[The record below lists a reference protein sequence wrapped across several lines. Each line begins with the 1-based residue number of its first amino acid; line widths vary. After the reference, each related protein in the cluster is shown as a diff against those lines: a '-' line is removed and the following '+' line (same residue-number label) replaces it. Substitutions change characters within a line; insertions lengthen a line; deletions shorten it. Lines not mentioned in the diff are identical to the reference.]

1 MPLMHSQ
8 PLEKSYAGLLEK
20 SVAPRKVTPPPRPKP
35 NPKEQL
41 VSSLISGGSIAQL
54 GEAARRMLR
63 DPLSW
68 EDPATTVVQRHGHMT
83 LSPTGMVLPIGIL
96 KEGGSPAR
104 LPSTPEVVEEDEE
117 QDFSQSQAPTAPSSP
132 SARAPPSPDA
142 AAPPLTESPAV
153 RAVREHHPALQPS
166 ARHLVPASPSL
177 REIILDEEVKAVRE
191 QLENLGAQAKMERE
205 SLHEQLARAG
215 QRIGGLTRELRA
227 AHAAVGEASSAAAAA
242 AAMLPWDN
250 VASTLLERCSTA
262 VGELGTR
269 LELHSA
275 GLTAQLEQ
283 ARALHAAELEQS
295 RAELTSELEQSR
307 AELTS
312 ELEQSRVEHTYVL
325 QEALIARDAAL
336 AALRDADRAYSELL
350 QTSSGACAA
359 LEASV
364 AQADGQ
370 HLALAAEAATL
381 RETISDCRREE
392 REVRVAAE
400 LHLIASDCVSEC
412 MLMASLIR
420 RAPRPS
426 TRPMSS
432 RPSAHVGKMPR
443 LGASQRAWRP
453 KQWRPPSRPR

>member
-20 SVAPRKVTPPPRPKP
+20 GVAPRKVTPPPRPKP

-68 EDPATTVVQRHGHMT
+68 EDPATTVVQRHGHMA
-83 LSPTGMVLPIGIL
+83 LSPSGMVLPIGIL

-132 SARAPPSPDA
+132 SAHAPPSPDA
-142 AAPPLTESPAV
+142 AAPPLAESPAV

-166 ARHLVPASPSL
+166 ARHPVPASPSL

-191 QLENLGAQAKMERE
+191 QLENLGAQARMERE

-227 AHAAVGEASSAAAAA
+227 AHAALGEASAAAAAA

-250 VASTLLERCSTA
+250 VASTLLELCGTA
-262 VGELGTR
+262 VGELGTL

-275 GLTAQLEQ
+275 GLTSQLET
-283 ARALHAAELEQS
+283 ARAVHAAELEQS
-295 RAELTSELEQSR
+295 RAELSAELEQSRAELSSELEQSR
-307 AELTS
+307 AE
-312 ELEQSRVEHTYVL
+312 HMFVL

-359 LEASV
+359 LEATV

-392 REVRVAAE
+392 REVRAAAE
-400 LHLIASDCVSEC
+400 LQLIASDCISEC

-420 RAPRPS
+420 CAPRPS
-426 TRPMSS
+426 TPPMRS
-432 RPSAHVGKMPR
+432 RPSAHVGRMPR
-443 LGASQRAWRP
+443 LGASQCAWRP
-453 KQWRPPSRPR
+453 KRWRPPSRPR

>member
-1 MPLMHSQ
+1 M
-8 PLEKSYAGLLEK
+8 A
-20 SVAPRKVTPPPRPKP
+20 
-35 NPKEQL
+35 
-41 VSSLISGGSIAQL
+41 
-54 GEAARRMLR
+54 
-63 DPLSW
+63 
-68 EDPATTVVQRHGHMT
+68 
-83 LSPTGMVLPIGIL
+83 LSPSGMVLPIGIL

-132 SARAPPSPDA
+132 SAHAPPSPDA

-166 ARHLVPASPSL
+166 ARHPVPASPSL

-227 AHAAVGEASSAAAAA
+227 AHAALGEASAAAAAA

-250 VASTLLERCSTA
+250 VASTLLELCGTA
-262 VGELGTR
+262 VGELGTL

-275 GLTAQLEQ
+275 GLTSQLET
-283 ARALHAAELEQS
+283 ARAVHAAELEQS
-295 RAELTSELEQSR
+295 RAELSSELEQSR
-307 AELTS
+307 AE
-312 ELEQSRVEHTYVL
+312 HMFVL

-359 LEASV
+359 LEATV

-392 REVRVAAE
+392 REVRAAAE
-400 LHLIASDCVSEC
+400 LQLIASDCISEC

-420 RAPRPS
+420 CAPRPS
-426 TRPMSS
+426 TPPMRS
-432 RPSAHVGKMPR
+432 RPSAHVGRMPR
-443 LGASQRAWRP
+443 LGASQCAWRP
-453 KQWRPPSRPR
+453 KRWRPPSRPR

>member
-250 VASTLLERCSTA
+250 VASTLLELCSTA

-295 RAELTSELEQSR
+295 RAE
-307 AELTS
+307 
-312 ELEQSRVEHTYVL
+312 HTYVL
-325 QEALIARDAAL
+325 QEALIARDASL

>member
-132 SARAPPSPDA
+132 SAHAPPSPDA

-166 ARHLVPASPSL
+166 ARHPVPASPSL

-227 AHAAVGEASSAAAAA
+227 AHAALGEASAAAAAA

-250 VASTLLERCSTA
+250 VASTLLELCSTA

-295 RAELTSELEQSR
+295 RAE
-307 AELTS
+307 
-312 ELEQSRVEHTYVL
+312 HMFVL
-325 QEALIARDAAL
+325 QEALISRDAAL

-359 LEASV
+359 LEATV

-392 REVRVAAE
+392 REVRAAAE

>member
-20 SVAPRKVTPPPRPKP
+20 GVAPRKVTPPPRPKP

-68 EDPATTVVQRHGHMT
+68 EDPATTVVQRHGHMA
-83 LSPTGMVLPIGIL
+83 LSPSGMVLPIGIL

-132 SARAPPSPDA
+132 SAHAPPSPDA

-166 ARHLVPASPSL
+166 ARHPVPASPSL

-227 AHAAVGEASSAAAAA
+227 AHAALGEASAAAAAA

-250 VASTLLERCSTA
+250 VASTLLELCGTA
-262 VGELGTR
+262 VGELGTL

-275 GLTAQLEQ
+275 GLTAQLET
-283 ARALHAAELEQS
+283 ARAVHAAELEQS
-295 RAELTSELEQSR
+295 RAELSSELEQSR
-307 AELTS
+307 AE
-312 ELEQSRVEHTYVL
+312 HMFVL

-359 LEASV
+359 LEATV

-392 REVRVAAE
+392 REVRAAAE
-400 LHLIASDCVSEC
+400 LQLIASECISEC

-420 RAPRPS
+420 CAPRPS
-426 TRPMSS
+426 TPPMRS
-432 RPSAHVGKMPR
+432 RPSAPVGRMPR
-443 LGASQRAWRP
+443 LGASQCVWRP
-453 KQWRPPSRPR
+453 KRWRPPSRPR

>member
-1 MPLMHSQ
+1 M
-8 PLEKSYAGLLEK
+8 A
-20 SVAPRKVTPPPRPKP
+20 
-35 NPKEQL
+35 
-41 VSSLISGGSIAQL
+41 
-54 GEAARRMLR
+54 
-63 DPLSW
+63 
-68 EDPATTVVQRHGHMT
+68 
-83 LSPTGMVLPIGIL
+83 LSPSGMVLPIGIL

-132 SARAPPSPDA
+132 SAHAPPSPDA

-166 ARHLVPASPSL
+166 ARHPVPASPSL

-191 QLENLGAQAKMERE
+191 QLENLGAQARMERE

-227 AHAAVGEASSAAAAA
+227 AHAALGEASAAAAAA

-250 VASTLLERCSTA
+250 VASTLLELCGTA
-262 VGELGTR
+262 VGELGTL

-275 GLTAQLEQ
+275 GLTSQLET
-283 ARALHAAELEQS
+283 ARAVHAAELEQS
-295 RAELTSELEQSR
+295 RAE
-307 AELTS
+307 
-312 ELEQSRVEHTYVL
+312 HMFVL

-359 LEASV
+359 LEATV

-392 REVRVAAE
+392 REVRAAAE
-400 LHLIASDCVSEC
+400 LQLIASDCISEC

-420 RAPRPS
+420 CAPRPS
-426 TRPMSS
+426 TPPMRS
-432 RPSAHVGKMPR
+432 RPSAHVGRMPR
-443 LGASQRAWRP
+443 LGASQCAWRP
-453 KQWRPPSRPR
+453 KRWRPPSRPR

>member
-250 VASTLLERCSTA
+250 VASTLLELCSTA

-295 RAELTSELEQSR
+295 RAELISELDQSR

-381 RETISDCRREE
+381 RETISDFRREE
-392 REVRVAAE
+392 MEVRAAAE